1 MDGNFIFEMEN
12 FIPKELCDD
21 IIQMFE
27 NEPRKEQSLIGDGT
41 GLVLDLEQRNSIHIL
56 LRDMKDCNHIVN
68 ELYSRL
74 NDALNV
80 YKREF
85 CNYFKRYNENPKFIN
100 HTLFSHRPFEISDFD
115 VQRVTPESHQRWH
128 SDEGTNYAHTCIIYL
143 NDLDMKDGGATEFV
157 CGRKVQPKAGK
168 LLLFPAV
175 WSNVHR
181 GSFVHKHKY
190 MITVPT
196 RFIQQA
202 GYPFIV
208 SPRIQETPIYLAS
221 NHESKPNRD
230 SQNSTL
236 VKVPES

>member
-85 CNYFKRYNENPKFIN
+85 CNYFKRYNENPEFIN
-100 HTLFSHRPFEISDFD
+100 KVIFSERD
-115 VQRVTPESHQRWH
+115 VKITDVFIQRVTPKSQFRWH
-128 SDEGTNYAHTCIIYL
+128 TDESTDSCHTCIIYL
-143 NDLDMKDGGATEFV
+143 NDIDTKDGGATEFV

-181 GSFVHKHKY
+181 GSFVHKPKY
-190 MITVPT
+190 MITSYTDFLPKT
-196 RFIQQA
+196 S
-202 GYPFIV
+202 PFPFHV
-208 SPRIQETPIYLAS
+208 SY
-221 NHESKPNRD
+221 
-230 SQNSTL
+230 
-236 VKVPES
+236 

>member
-21 IIQMFE
+21 IIQRFE

-56 LRDMKDCNHIVN
+56 LRDMENCNHIVN
-68 ELYSRL
+68 ELYSKL

-181 GSFVHKHKY
+181 GCFVHKHKY

-196 RFIQQA
+196 RFIHQA
-202 GYPFIV
+202 KFPFLV
-208 SPRIQETPIYLAS
+208 SPRIQETPLYPPS
-221 NHESKPNRD
+221 RESQQKKD
-230 SQNSTL
+230 SQNLTL
-236 VKVPES
+236 VKVPQSQ

>member
-21 IIQMFE
+21 IIQRFE
-27 NEPRKEQSLIGDGT
+27 HEPRKYQCFIGDGN
-41 GLVLDLEQRNSIHIL
+41 GLVIDLEQRNSIHIL
-56 LRDMKDCNHIVN
+56 LRDMEKCNHIVN
-68 ELYSRL
+68 ELYYKL
-74 NDALNV
+74 NDALSV

-85 CNYFKRYNENPKFIN
+85 CNYFKRYNENPEYIN
-100 HTLFSHRPFEISDFD
+100 HTLFSHRPFEIGDFD
-115 VQRVTPESHQRWH
+115 VQRVTPRSHQRWH
-128 SDEGTNYAHTCIIYL
+128 SDEDINDSHRCIIYL
-143 NDLDMKDGGATEFV
+143 NDIDTKDGGATEFA

-181 GSFVHKHKY
+181 GSFVHKPKY
-190 MITVPT
+190 MIALPIYFKRKV
-196 RFIQQA
+196 

-208 SPRIQETPIYLAS
+208 SPRIQKTPLYPPS
-221 NHESKPNRD
+221 RESQQKKD

>member
-1 MDGNFIFEMEN
+1 
-12 FIPKELCDD
+12 
-21 IIQMFE
+21 MFE

-115 VQRVTPESHQRWH
+115 VQRVAPKTHFRWH
-128 SDEGTNYAHTCIIYL
+128 TDGDGDGDYAHTCIIYL
-143 NDLDMKDGGATEFV
+143 NDIDIKDGGATEFA

-168 LLLFPAV
+168 ILFFPGG
-175 WSNVHR
+175 WSNIHR
-181 GSFVHKHKY
+181 GSFVHKPKY
-190 MITVPT
+190 MITCST
-196 RFIQQA
+196 RFI
-202 GYPFIV
+202 YPVDFPFLI
-208 SPRIQETPIYLAS
+208 SGTKINKTPLYPPS
-221 NHESKPNRD
+221 RESQLKKD
-230 SQNSTL
+230 SQNLTL
-236 VKVPES
+236 VRDLHSQ

>member
-21 IIQMFE
+21 IIQRFE

-56 LRDMKDCNHIVN
+56 LREMENCNHIVN
-68 ELYSRL
+68 ELYSKL

-100 HTLFSHRPFEISDFD
+100 HTLFSHRPFEINDFD

-143 NDLDMKDGGATEFV
+143 NDLDMKDGGATEFT

-168 LLLFPAV
+168 ILMFPGGWA
-175 WSNVHR
+175 NVHR
-181 GSFVHKHKY
+181 GCFVHKHKY
-190 MITVPT
+190 MITVHTAFTPKT
-196 RFIQQA
+196 PQP
-202 GYPFIV
+202 PFDI
-208 SPRIQETPIYLAS
+208 SY
-221 NHESKPNRD
+221 
-230 SQNSTL
+230 
-236 VKVPES
+236 

>member
-21 IIQMFE
+21 IIQRFE
-27 NEPRKEQSLIGDGT
+27 NDPKKVQSAIKDT
-41 GLVLDLEQRNSIHIL
+41 NKVVLDLERRNSFH
-56 LRDMKDCNHIVN
+56 
-68 ELYSRL
+68 
-74 NDALNV
+74 LNV
-80 YKREF
+80 KDMNNSSHIEDNLKCKLKDAINIYKREF

-143 NDLDMKDGGATEFV
+143 NDLDMTDGGATEFA

-168 LLLFPAV
+168 ILIFPGG

-181 GSFVHKHKY
+181 GCFVHKHKY
-190 MITVPT
+190 MITIPT